1 MDLGAVK
8 DKSILVIEPNSD
20 SRIKIKAIFDFI
32 EYGSIT
38 FSNSI
43 EENTLK
49 EDPYFI
55 VIDNLDDENEML
67 HQLEAVHAKY
77 EGRIPVLIFSDTPL
91 SEKVESLVT
100 DTLDFPP
107 TFKNLRI
114 ALQNIKMFYLE
125 LSSGE
130 SGSSIL
136 YVN

>member
-91 SEKVESLVT
+91 SEKVESSG
-100 DTLDFPP
+100 FSS
-107 TFKNLRI
+107 
-114 ALQNIKMFYLE
+114 NI
-125 LSSGE
+125 
-130 SGSSIL
+130 
-136 YVN
+136 